1 MRDTIMKSK
10 TLKSI
15 LKTYLSNH
23 CEMCKGTFG
32 FSSEI
37 YIHPFKTTVVIRT
50 DHTMAKG
57 KVMIYKKLHRKLK
70 IEQYEPRYCGKNK
83 NTPNQDITK
92 TYIFPVGSKSAL
104 SDSCLTLN
112 VKYIMART
120 SYIR

>member
-1 MRDTIMKSK
+1 MKLK

-15 LKTYLSNH
+15 LKTYFSNH
-23 CEMCKGTFG
+23 CEMCKGTLG

-37 YIHPFKTTVVIRT
+37 YIHPFIKTVVIRT

-70 IEQYEPRYCGKNK
+70 LSNTNPGYCGKNK

-92 TYIFPVGSKSAL
+92 TYIFPVCSKSAL

>member
-1 MRDTIMKSK
+1 MRDTIMKLK

-23 CEMCKGTFG
+23 CEMCKGTLG

-37 YIHPFKTTVVIRT
+37 YIHPFIKTVVIRT

-70 IEQYEPRYCGKNK
+70 IEQHEPRVLWEKQKHTKSRYNK
-83 NTPNQDITK
+83 DI
-92 TYIFPVGSKSAL
+92 YF
-104 SDSCLTLN
+104 SCLQ
-112 VKYIMART
+112 
-120 SYIR
+120 